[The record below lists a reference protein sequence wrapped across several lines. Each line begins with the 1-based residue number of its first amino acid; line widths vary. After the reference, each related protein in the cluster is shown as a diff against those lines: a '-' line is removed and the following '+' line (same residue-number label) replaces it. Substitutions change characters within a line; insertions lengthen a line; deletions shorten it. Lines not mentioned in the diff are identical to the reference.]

1 MKQFYK
7 EHQRD
12 FHIAAVTA
20 ILILLSITKKLPT
33 IFTIDTALI
42 AAIIGGYPIY
52 LGAIRAL
59 LLQRK
64 TKIGLLVSIAMI
76 AAISIGEYLA
86 AAEVAL
92 IMLIGELLETYS
104 VRKSAKA
111 LENLLHIVPT
121 EARKVTSIQASAE
134 MIIAREEIKIGD
146 LLLVKPGERIPAD
159 GKVIAGTTY
168 VDESPLTGESK
179 SIEKY
184 IGETVYG
191 GSLNQHQPIYVQVD
205 KVGEDSLIG
214 RVLQLVKKAQ
224 EEKAPIQRLI
234 DRVAGWFV
242 PMSVTIATLVFLF
255 TQDIVRAVTVLI
267 VFCPCGML
275 LSTPTAVMTGVG
287 RGAQLGI
294 LIKGAQA
301 LEAISKVNTIIFDKT
316 GTLTMG
322 KPEVVD
328 IAIIDPN
335 WSRSR
340 LLQLAA
346 SLEVLS
352 EHHIAKAVVRAAAK
366 EGVSWDLAS
375 DWKSMVGIGIE
386 GKVNGN
392 KVYIG
397 NETVL
402 EYTQMEFHQA
412 FSEKQ
417 KEWNDKGHT
426 TIYIVYNQT
435 LVGMMAIDDPIRGK
449 AIATIRDLKRDFTQ
463 DIRMATGDNQYV
475 AQSIAKDV
483 EIDHVYSSLLPAQKL
498 DIIKG
503 LQANGKRV
511 LMVGD
516 GINDAPALMQAD
528 VGVAMGKTGTDVAI
542 EAADIALLSDAIEK
556 IPLALQLSKRTVGTI
571 KTNLWLANGINVL
584 ALIAAAY
591 GWIGPVMA
599 AIIHNLGAIIV
610 VLNSLRLYRF
620 HRQQH
625 INYNSIERETEIER
639 NITSRKLK

>member
-7 EHQRD
+7 EHQQD
-12 FHIAAVTA
+12 FHISAVTA
-20 ILILLSITKKLPT
+20 ILILLSITRILPT
-33 IFTIDTALI
+33 IFTVDTALI

-59 LLQRK
+59 FLQRK
-64 TKIGLLVSIAMI
+64 TKIGLLVSIAMV
-76 AAISIGEYLA
+76 AAIAIGEYLA

-92 IMLIGELLETYS
+92 IMIIGELLETYS

-121 EARKVTSIQASAE
+121 EARKVTSIQDSAE
-134 MIIAREEIKIGD
+134 TIIPSKEIKVDD

-184 IGETVYG
+184 IGESVYG
-191 GSLNQHQPIYVQVD
+191 GSLNQSQAIYVQVD
-205 KVGEDSLIG
+205 KVGDDSLIG

-242 PMSVTIATLVFLF
+242 PMSIMIAGLVFLF

-294 LIKGAQA
+294 LIKGAPA
-301 LEAISKVNTIIFDKT
+301 LEAISKIDTIIFDKT
-316 GTLTMG
+316 GTLTNG
-322 KPEVVD
+322 KPEVAD
-328 IAIIDPN
+328 IALIDPD
-335 WSRSR
+335 WDRPR
-340 LLQLAA
+340 LLKLAA
-346 SLEVLS
+346 SLEGLS
-352 EHHIAKAVVRAAAK
+352 EHHIAKAITRAATN
-366 EGVSWDLAS
+366 EGISWELAS
-375 DWKSMVGIGIE
+375 EWKNIVGIGIE
-386 GKVNGN
+386 GTVNE
-392 KVYIG
+392 KKAYIG
-397 NETVL
+397 NQSVL
-402 EYTQMEFHQA
+402 KYLNMEVHNMI
-412 FSEKQ
+412 SNKQ
-417 KEWNDKGHT
+417 KHWNDQGHT
-426 TIYIVYNQT
+426 TIFIVYNQK
-435 LVGMMAIDDPIRGK
+435 LIGMMAIDDPIREN
-449 AIATIRDLKRDFTQ
+449 ALATIRNLKSEYIK
-463 DIRMATGDNQYV
+463 DIRMATGDNEYV
-475 AQSIAKDV
+475 AKRIANEL
-483 EIDHVYSSLLPAQKL
+483 EIDQVYASLLPDEKL
-498 DIIKG
+498 EIVKQ
-503 LQANGKRV
+503 LQSTGKKV
-511 LMVGD
+511 LMIGD

-571 KTNLWLANGINVL
+571 KTNLWLANGINVF

-610 VLNSLRLYRF
+610 VLNSLGLYRF
-620 HRQQH
+620 HRQKD
-625 INYNSIERETEIER
+625 IDYNSIEREMEIER
-639 NITSRKLK
+639 VHS

>member
-7 EHQRD
+7 EHKQD
-12 FHIAAVTA
+12 FRIAAVTA
-20 ILILLSITKKLPT
+20 ILILLSITKILPT
-33 IFTIDTALI
+33 ILTIDTVLI

-52 LGAIRAL
+52 LGAISAL
-59 LLQRK
+59 IFQRK
-64 TKIGLLVSIAMI
+64 TKIGLLVSIAMV
-76 AAISIGEYLA
+76 AAIAIGEYLA

-92 IMLIGELLETYS
+92 IMIIGELLETYS

-121 EARKVTSIQASAE
+121 EARKVASIQDSAE
-134 MIIAREEIKIGD
+134 TIIPSKEIKVND

-184 IGETVYG
+184 LGESVYG
-191 GSLNQHQPIYVQVD
+191 GSLNQSQAIYVQVD
-205 KVGEDSLIG
+205 KVGDDSLIG

-242 PMSVTIATLVFLF
+242 PMSIMIAGLVFLF
-255 TQDIVRAVTVLI
+255 TQDVVRAVTVLI

-287 RGAQLGI
+287 RGAQLGV
-294 LIKGAQA
+294 LIKGAPA
-301 LEAISKVNTIIFDKT
+301 LEAISKINTIIFDKT
-316 GTLTMG
+316 GTLTNG

-328 IAIIDPN
+328 ISLIDLDWDRP
-335 WSRSR
+335 R

-346 SLEVLS
+346 SLEGLS
-352 EHHIAKAVVRAAAK
+352 EHHIAKAITRAAK
-366 EGVSWDLAS
+366 NEGISWQLAS
-375 DWKSMVGIGIE
+375 EWKSIVGIGIE
-386 GKVNGN
+386 GTVNG
-392 KVYIG
+392 KKAYIG
-397 NETVL
+397 NKSVL
-402 EYTQMEFHQA
+402 KYLNMDLHKVITD
-412 FSEKQ
+412 KQ
-417 KEWNDKGHT
+417 KHCNDQGHT
-426 TIYIVYNQT
+426 TIFIVYNQK
-435 LVGMMAIDDPIRGK
+435 LIGMVAIDDPIREK
-449 AIATIRDLKRDFTQ
+449 AIATIRNLKSKYIK
-463 DIRMATGDNQYV
+463 DIRIATGDNEYV
-475 AQSIAKDV
+475 AKRIANEL
-483 EIDHVYSSLLPAQKL
+483 EIDQVYASLLPDEKL
-498 DIIKG
+498 EIVKQ
-503 LQANGKRV
+503 LQTNGKRV
-511 LMVGD
+511 LMIGD

-556 IPLALQLSKRTVGTI
+556 IPLALQLSKRTVSTI
-571 KTNLWLANGINVL
+571 KINLWLANGINVF

-599 AIIHNLGAIIV
+599 AIIHNFGAIIV
-610 VLNSLRLYRF
+610 VLNSLGLYRF
-620 HRQQH
+620 HRQQDFD
-625 INYNSIERETEIER
+625 YNSVETEMVIEKAH
-639 NITSRKLK
+639 S